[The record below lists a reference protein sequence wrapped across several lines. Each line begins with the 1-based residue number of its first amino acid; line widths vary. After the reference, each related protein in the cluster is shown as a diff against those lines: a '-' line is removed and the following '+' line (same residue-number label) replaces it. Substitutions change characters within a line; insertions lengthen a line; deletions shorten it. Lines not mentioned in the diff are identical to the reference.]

1 MQNKAEGETLE
12 AFLES
17 RVFSNEDAFEVKPDP
32 EDIAGFKKFLDNYKK
47 SLPVEKAA
55 VEAF

>member
-1 MQNKAEGETLE
+1 M
-12 AFLES
+12 
-17 RVFSNEDAFEVKPDP
+17 KPDP